1 MNRPMI
7 DIERLPVY
15 QHKDI
20 IIDALRQHQVIVVE
34 SPTGSGKTTQIPKIL
49 FDAGFAAKGRIGVT
63 QPRRIAAVSV
73 SHFIARQYGEGI
85 PGMVGYKMRFV
96 DETAEETRIVIMTD
110 GILLQ
115 EAKGDPYLSE
125 YDIIMVDEAHERSL
139 NIDFILG
146 LLKGTLRERSDL
158 KIVISS
164 ATINATVFSEYFDGC
179 PVVSI
184 DARMYP
190 VKVMYEPPE
199 YLHDYSAVQEKILEI
214 IGKIEQGAEQGD
226 VLIFLSGEGQI
237 KSCIIGLQNE
247 YGRESMALLPLY
259 GRLSQ
264 EEQERVFEEFPG
276 RRKVIMATNIA
287 ETSVTIDGIRHVIDP
302 GFAKLNYYNTRNFTS
317 SLVEVP
323 ISRASCNQRKGRAG
337 RTAPGVCYRLYT
349 REDYDDR
356 ELFTKEEIYRRDL
369 SEVIL
374 RMAELDIQDFE
385 SFDFISHPGRE
396 NIRGAVR
403 VLRMF
408 DAIDEERR
416 LTPVGELMV
425 QFPINPRL
433 SRMIVAAIMEY
444 PDVLEEVLIA
454 ASFLN
459 DRAPFLL
466 PHGLELEARKAHH
479 SFRHKLGDFVSYL
492 KIYRSFVKAQDRE
505 SFCSQFY
512 LDYKGMNEIFNVK
525 CQLSE
530 IVSDTGIPITGG
542 GDLTRYLCAV
552 SKGLLHFVC
561 RRTGKSNYSSLAA
574 YGIKIHPGSVMYRQ
588 RPEYIVAGEIM
599 RTSQMYA
606 MSVSPLTPELIRQIS
621 GDLDRTF
628 VRKGGKPKKKVLQDR
643 DYTNFVKIGDERFE
657 IEYGKK
663 KKKIA
668 VLPFEKIQSTL
679 SSMDMSSLQDY
690 RGMKGRVIYRGGEI
704 LGGMNLNRVLQV
716 IPKLGFLDRIVE
728 KWPKGAH
735 FEYIRDSHQIVRY
748 IPSLLQ
754 PCRKTK
760 SKSKLGFLTLVTD
773 GNGEYWYSG
782 YRDFI
787 QSLEESIS
795 SLEALIDEDINM
807 LSSEQEKTVNE
818 AYRRLTD
825 ILSR

>member
-1 MNRPMI
+1 MI
-7 DIERLPVY
+7 AIERLPVY
-15 QHKDI
+15 QHKDV
-20 IIDALRQHQVIVVE
+20 IIDALRRHQVIVVE

-49 FDAGFAAKGRIGVT
+49 FDAGFTEGGRVGVT

-73 SHFIARQYGEGI
+73 SHFIARQYGEEI
-85 PGMVGYKMRFV
+85 PGRVGYKMRFV
-96 DETAEETRIVIMTD
+96 DETMPETHIVIMTD

-115 EAKGDPYLSE
+115 ELKGDPYLSE

-146 LLKGTLRERSDL
+146 LLKGILRERSDL

-164 ATINATVFSEYFDGC
+164 ATINAAIFSEYFDGC
-179 PVVSI
+179 PIVSI

-190 VKVMYEPPE
+190 VKVVYEPPA
-199 YLHDYSAVQEKILEI
+199 YLHDYTAVLEKIVEI
-214 IGKIEQGAEQGD
+214 VRKVEKKGEEGD

-237 KSCIIGLQNE
+237 KSCITELQNE
-247 YGRESMALLPLY
+247 LNRKKNILLPLY

-264 EEQERVFEEFPG
+264 EEQERVFDDFPG
-276 RRKVIMATNIA
+276 KRKVIVSTNIA
-287 ETSVTIDGIRHVIDP
+287 ETSVTIDGIRYVIDP
-302 GFAKLNYYNTRNFTS
+302 GFAKMNFYNTRNFTS

-337 RTAPGVCYRLYT
+337 RTAPGICYRLYT

-356 ELFTKEEIYRRDL
+356 DLFTKEEIYRRDL
-369 SEVIL
+369 SEVLL
-374 RMAELDIQDFE
+374 RMAELGIHDFDR
-385 SFDFISHPGRE
+385 FDFISHPGSE
-396 NIRGAVR
+396 NIRGAVE

-408 DAIDEERR
+408 DALDEERR
-416 LTPVGELMV
+416 LTSVGELMV
-425 QFPINPRL
+425 KFPINPRL
-433 SRMIVAAIMEY
+433 SRMIVEAITEY
-444 PDVLEEVLIA
+444 PDVMEEVLIA

-492 KIYRSFVKAQDRE
+492 RIYRSFEKADDRE
-505 SFCSQFY
+505 LFCARYY

-525 CQLSE
+525 RQLSE
-530 IVSDTGIPITGG
+530 IVSDMGIPITGG
-542 GDLTRYLCAV
+542 GELSSYLCAV

-561 RRTGKSNYSSLAA
+561 KRTGKSNYASLAA
-574 YGIKIHPGSVMYRQ
+574 YGIKIHPGSVMFRQ

-606 MSVSPLTPELIRQIS
+606 MSVSPLTPELIGRIS
-621 GDLDRTF
+621 DELYRTF
-628 VRKGGKPKKKVLQDR
+628 VRKGVQPRKKDIKER
-643 DYTNFVKIGDERFE
+643 DYTNFVKIGAERFE
-657 IEYGKK
+657 IEFGKK
-663 KKKIA
+663 KKKTA
-668 VLPFEKIQSTL
+668 VLPFEKIRSTL
-679 SSMDMSSLQDY
+679 TRMDMSGLLDY
-690 RGMKGRVIYRGGEI
+690 RGMKAKIVYGDGEI
-704 LGGMNLNRVLQV
+704 LSGMNLNRVLRIV
-716 IPKLGFLDRIVE
+716 PRLDFLDRIVE
-728 KWPKGAH
+728 KWPKGEH
-735 FEYIRDSHQIVRY
+735 FEYMRDSYEIVRY

-760 SKSKLGFLTLVTD
+760 SKSKLGFLTLLTD

-782 YRDFI
+782 YRDFV

-807 LSSEQEKTVNE
+807 LSGEQEKMVNE
-818 AYRRLTD
+818 AYRRLNEM
-825 ILSR
+825 LAV

>member
-1 MNRPMI
+1 MI
-7 DIERLPVY
+7 AIERLPVY

-49 FDAGFAAKGRIGVT
+49 FDAGLAAKGRIGVT

-73 SHFIARQYGEGI
+73 SHFIARQSGEEI
-85 PGMVGYKMRFV
+85 PGRVGYKMRFV
-96 DETAEETRIVIMTD
+96 DETVPETRIVIMTD

-115 EAKGDPYLSE
+115 ELKGDPLLSE

-146 LLKGTLRERSDL
+146 LLKGILRERSDL
-158 KIVISS
+158 KVVISS

-190 VKVMYEPPE
+190 VKVVYEPPE
-199 YLHDYSAVQEKILEI
+199 YLHDYTAVQEKIAEI
-214 IGKIEQGAEQGD
+214 VGKVEQGGEQGD
-226 VLIFLSGEGQI
+226 VLIFLAGEGQI
-237 KSCIIGLQNE
+237 KSCITELQNE
-247 YGRESMALLPLY
+247 FNRKRMVLLPLY

-264 EEQERVFEEFPG
+264 EEQERVFDDFPG
-276 RRKVIMATNIA
+276 KRKVIVSTNVA
-287 ETSVTIDGIRHVIDP
+287 ETSVTIDGIRYVIDP
-302 GFAKLNYYNTRNFTS
+302 GFAKMNFYNTRNFTS

-337 RTAPGVCYRLYT
+337 RTEPGICYRLYT

-369 SEVIL
+369 SEVLL
-374 RMAELDIQDFE
+374 RMAELGIQDFE
-385 SFDFISHPGRE
+385 RFDFISHPGKE
-396 NIRGAVR
+396 NIRGAVE
-403 VLRMF
+403 VLRKF
-408 DAIDEERR
+408 DAIDEGRH
-416 LTPVGELMV
+416 LTSVGELMV
-425 QFPINPRL
+425 KFPINPRL
-433 SRMIVAAIMEY
+433 SRMIVEAIREY
-444 PDVLEEVLIA
+444 PDVIEEVLVA

-492 KIYRSFVKAQDRE
+492 KIYRSFEKAQDRE
-505 SFCSQFY
+505 FFCNQLY

-525 CQLSE
+525 RQLSE
-530 IVSDTGIPITGG
+530 IVSSLGVPITGG
-542 GDLTRYLCAV
+542 GDLSSYLCAV

-561 RRTGKSNYSSLAA
+561 KRTGKSNYASLAA
-574 YGIKIHPGSVMYRQ
+574 YGIKIHPGSVMFRQ
-588 RPEYIVAGEIM
+588 RPEFIVAGEIM

-606 MSVSPLTPELIRQIS
+606 MSVSPLTPELIHHIS
-621 GDLDRTF
+621 IDLYRSF
-628 VRKGGKPKKKVLQDR
+628 VRKGGQPKKRALQDR
-643 DYTNFVKIGDERFE
+643 DYTNYVKIGVDKFE

-663 KKKIA
+663 KKKTA
-668 VLPFEKIQSTL
+668 VLPFEKIRSTL
-679 SSMDMSSLQDY
+679 SSMDMSSTLDY
-690 RGMKGRVIYRGGEI
+690 RGMKAKVVYRNGEI
-704 LGGMNLNRVLQV
+704 LSGMNLNRVLQI
-716 IPKLGFLDRIVE
+716 IPRLGFLGRIVE
-728 KWPKGAH
+728 KWPKGEH
-735 FEYIRDSHQIVRY
+735 FEYMRDSYQIVHY
-748 IPSLLQ
+748 IQSLLQ

-760 SKSKLGFLTLVTD
+760 SKNKLGFLTLMTD

-782 YRDFI
+782 YRDFV

-807 LSSEQEKTVNE
+807 LSKEQEKTVNE
-818 AYRRLTD
+818 VYRRLTEM
-825 ILSR
+825 LAV